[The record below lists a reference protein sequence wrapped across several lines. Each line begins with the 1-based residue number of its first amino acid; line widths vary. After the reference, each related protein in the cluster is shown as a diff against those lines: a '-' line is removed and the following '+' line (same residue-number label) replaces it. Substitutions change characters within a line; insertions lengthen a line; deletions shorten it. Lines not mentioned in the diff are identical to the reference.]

1 MQTAFLTSEQLAIP
15 KEHTVFRFEIE
26 LPEREGE
33 EKQKPLVFE
42 LFGEQF
48 QTRGAD
54 RANKKFRMHYMPDL

>member
-1 MQTAFLTSEQLAIP
+1 VFLTGGCVAIP
-15 KEHTVFRFEIE
+15 KEHTVFRFEIGLLE
-26 LPEREGE
+26 KEG